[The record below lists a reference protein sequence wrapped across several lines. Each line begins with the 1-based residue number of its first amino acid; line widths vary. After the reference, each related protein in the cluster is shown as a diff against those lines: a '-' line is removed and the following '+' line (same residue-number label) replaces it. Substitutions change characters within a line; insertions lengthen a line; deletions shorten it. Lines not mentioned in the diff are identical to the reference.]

1 MAVIGLEA
9 TYLSVSGK
17 GMSRHQYNLI
27 KGLSRNDQQNYY
39 YVFVNKRNSLPPLPR
54 PENFCYVSLSFPMRI
69 IWDQFQVPSILKK
82 FKLDIY
88 HSWIET
94 LPVFAK
100 ANFVLTVTE
109 VPDYRRELS
118 NRIGR
123 DSVYGRASRQYIK
136 LFFRRS
142 LKKARA
148 IIVNSKST
156 KTDLIEKYNLD
167 EKNIHVVYL
176 AAQESFC
183 EERDTGKI
191 TAIKNKFNVRDG
203 YILHIS
209 SFDPRDNT
217 PTVIRA
223 YQKALSQLNFPQRL
237 IIAGNFNPEK
247 MGFSRLIS
255 ELNLMDRVVFT
266 GRIFEQDLV
275 SLYQAADLYVDPSLY
290 EGFGLQVVE
299 AMACGIPV
307 ITSNVTSLPE
317 IAGGAGILVSP
328 TDIEALANALV
339 QVLTKPGLRQ
349 SMSQKSL
356 ERAGFF
362 SWDKAA
368 QETLDIYKKTLA

>member
-17 GMSRHQYNLI
+17 GMSRHQHNLI
-27 KGLSRNDQQNYY
+27 KGLSRNDKQNYY
-39 YVFVNKRNSLPPLPR
+39 YVFVNKRNTLPDLPR
-54 PENFCYVSLSFPMRI
+54 QENFCYVDLSFPMRT
-69 IWDQFQVPSILKK
+69 IWDQFQPPSILKQ

-109 VPDYRRELS
+109 VPDYRIELS
-118 NRIGR
+118 NRIGK
-123 DSVYGRASRQYIK
+123 DSAYGRASRQYLK

-167 EKNIHVVYL
+167 EKNIYVVYL
-176 AAQESFC
+176 AAEKSFR
-183 EERDTGKI
+183 EEKDAGKI
-191 TAIKNKFNVRDG
+191 TALKNKFNARGG

-223 YQKALSQLNFPQRL
+223 YRKALSKLDFPQKL

-247 MGFSRLIS
+247 MGLSRLIS
-255 ELNLMDRVVFT
+255 ELNLTDRVVFT
-266 GRIFEQDLV
+266 GRIFEEDLV

-317 IAGGAGILVSP
+317 IAGDAGILVS
-328 TDIEALANALV
+328 
-339 QVLTKPGLRQ
+339 Q
-349 SMSQKSL
+349 
-356 ERAGFF
+356 
-362 SWDKAA
+362 
-368 QETLDIYKKTLA
+368 